1 MLFRSTNVFEALYK
15 AQKSLKINIVD
26 TRLIDIAI
34 KFRQVNVFK
43 KKQFEELILSILLDM
58 DTLHSALLK
67 NLNKFKKTLY
77 SINEKEVA
85 FEMIQEKIDGTIN
98 KIEKILKIQVN

>member
-1 MLFRSTNVFEALYK
+1 M
-15 AQKSLKINIVD
+15 
-26 TRLIDIAI
+26 IDIAI